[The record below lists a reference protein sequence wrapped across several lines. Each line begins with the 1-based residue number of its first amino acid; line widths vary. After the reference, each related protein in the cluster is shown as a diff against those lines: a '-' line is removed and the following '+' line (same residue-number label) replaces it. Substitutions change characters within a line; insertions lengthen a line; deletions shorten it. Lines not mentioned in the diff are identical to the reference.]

1 MKSPFSIFRF
11 HEEQKDVHWLYNIN
25 QEQEWNDSRVFPS
38 MQDHSQMELVIQQ
51 EQQMIFL
58 SRRDDTLLF
67 RHNPDERFISYL
79 EGHGIEIPVIRQI
92 SGTSSLPWSDMRYGR
107 ESLLV
112 PYIVNEA
119 ICAEAYRNDIS
130 IYGSDPLLVK
140 HINDKFQTRRLAAE
154 IGFNL
159 TKGDFCTSEEEL
171 IQKYRMLRKQGFEKT
186 VLKVPFGSSGKGMR
200 IIKDETS
207 FTHMLQF
214 IGRRRKDFEL
224 LLEGW
229 HPIKRS
235 MNCQLLIEAG
245 HVTLLGITEQ
255 KIDEYGIY
263 LGSDYAPIYENAVL
277 ESYTDSML
285 KLGNHLM
292 EMGYSGIAGVDSI
305 IDDKDELI
313 PVIEINARFTQV
325 TYLLPLV
332 WRLRQQHRYIISRF
346 IRGES
351 TVTYGFDEI
360 CAAMTRIASRDSF
373 LIYNFSK
380 TADANKTVYRIFF
393 LVYGNDLETVE
404 RTMNGLERFSFS

>member
-1 MKSPFSIFRF
+1 
-11 HEEQKDVHWLYNIN
+11 
-25 QEQEWNDSRVFPS
+25 
-38 MQDHSQMELVIQQ
+38 MEMIIQQ

-58 SRRDDTLLF
+58 SRPDDTLMF
-67 RHNPDERFISYL
+67 RHNPDECFISYL
-79 EGHGIEIPVIRQI
+79 QGHGIEIPVIRRI
-92 SGTSSLPWSDMRYGR
+92 SDTNSLPWSDMRHGR
-107 ESLLV
+107 KTLLV

-119 ICAEAYRNDIS
+119 ICAEAYHNAVS
-130 IYGSDPLLVK
+130 VYGSDPFLVK
-140 HINDKFQTRRLAAE
+140 RFNDKFQTRRLAAE

-159 TKGDFCTSEEEL
+159 TKGDFCTNEREL
-171 IQKYRMLRKQGFEKT
+171 IQTYRMLREQGFEKT

-207 FTHMLQF
+207 FTQMLQF

-245 HVTLLGITEQ
+245 RVTILGITEQ

-263 LGSDYAPIYENAVL
+263 LGSDFTPSYEKAVL
-277 ESYTDSML
+277 NSYSDSMM
-285 KLGNHLM
+285 KLGNRLM

-332 WRLRQQHRYIISRF
+332 WRLRQQHRYVLSRF

-351 TVTYGFDEI
+351 AVSYGFDEI
-360 CAAMTRIASRDSF
+360 CAAMTRNASGGSF
-373 LIYNFSK
+373 LIYNFAKAVHAGKS
-380 TADANKTVYRIFF
+380 VYRIFF

-404 RTMNGLERFSFS
+404 RTMHRLEQFSFM